1 MSAFRE
7 VHNALRADIERMT
20 LENQDLESQILRL
33 AKKSEQVQVVEAK
46 LQNIVTTQG
55 SSVGSL
61 VNLVKENGRILVQMD
76 ELLMAQVTQQLMTTV
91 VRSDRNQDF
100 QINQD
105 EVESLILQ
113 IRAINGVDLD
123 ERKLRVALQG
133 NKGVDALFD
142 LIKEMKAT
150 NKDPKRKAIA
160 VVSRS
165 LIAS

>member
-1 MSAFRE
+1 M
-7 VHNALRADIERMT
+7 HNALRADIERMT

-46 LQNIVTTQG
+46 LQNIVATQG

-61 VNLVKENGRILVQMD
+61 INLVKENGRILVQMD

-105 EVESLILQ
+105 EIESLILQ

-133 NKGVDALFD
+133 NKGIDALFD

-160 VVSRS
+160 VASRS